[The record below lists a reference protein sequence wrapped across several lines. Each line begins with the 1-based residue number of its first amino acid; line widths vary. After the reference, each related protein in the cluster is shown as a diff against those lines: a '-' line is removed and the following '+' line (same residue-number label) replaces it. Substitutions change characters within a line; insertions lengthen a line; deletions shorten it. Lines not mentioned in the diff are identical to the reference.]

1 MTEGPFGRREGPAPP
16 AEPTPEP
23 APPRAQAPAPRPSGG
38 LASSVTWILGVVLI
52 VFLAVVTINTIRTTA
67 PGSKGLKVGSKVPP
81 FAAPLVTGSVQG
93 DATVA
98 IKARDGHPKACDVR
112 GDGIFNVCEAAAKGP
127 LVLAFLADRSDR
139 CLRQI
144 DLLER
149 MRPRFSDVQFAAVA
163 IRGDRAQLRREVRE
177 HGWTMP
183 IAYDADGAV
192 ANTYAVAVCPTIT
205 FAARDGVVK
214 TTTLGEATEAEIAR
228 DIALIR

>member
-1 MTEGPFGRREGPAPP
+1 
-16 AEPTPEP
+16 
-23 APPRAQAPAPRPSGG
+23 
-38 LASSVTWILGVVLI
+38 
-52 VFLAVVTINTIRTTA
+52 
-67 PGSKGLKVGSKVPP
+67 
-81 FAAPLVTGSVQG
+81 
-93 DATVA
+93 
-98 IKARDGHPKACDVR
+98 
-112 GDGIFNVCEAAAKGP
+112 
-127 LVLAFLADRSDR
+127 VLAFLADRSDR

-149 MRPRFSDVQFAAVA
+149 MRPRFEDVQFAAVA
-163 IRGDRAQLRREVRE
+163 IRGDRDQLRREVRE

-183 IAYDADGAV
+183 VAYDQDGAV